1 MEGSYDYNK
10 WISTYEIYWEDKSLI
25 PVVAAFTPPP
35 YLRIKIFDLGKDFW
49 KKCLLVKRLMCG
61 KLNFYKGG
69 GIKGVSGAIL
79 TLKKPSCIRAFSYQ
93 CYPLYCTTPC
103 RSFLRSFLNVQ
114 FSSSQ
119 QLCTRINSFHMAYL
133 HNVLWFIKINKKK
146 NRRIMWK
153 LPSRDLTFTS
163 RSVTRFRNSVGFF
176 FEQKKRKN

>member
-1 MEGSYDYNK
+1 MF
-10 WISTYEIYWEDKSLI
+10 
-25 PVVAAFTPPP
+25 ACQ
-35 YLRIKIFDLGKDFW
+35 KING
-49 KKCLLVKRLMCG
+49 VG
-61 KLNFYKGG
+61 KLNFYKDG

-119 QLCTRINSFHMAYL
+119 QLCIIINSFYMAYL

-146 NRRIMWK
+146 NRRIM
-153 LPSRDLTFTS
+153 
-163 RSVTRFRNSVGFF
+163 
-176 FEQKKRKN
+176 

>member
-1 MEGSYDYNK
+1 MF
-10 WISTYEIYWEDKSLI
+10 
-25 PVVAAFTPPP
+25 ACQ
-35 YLRIKIFDLGKDFW
+35 KING
-49 KKCLLVKRLMCG
+49 VG
-61 KLNFYKGG
+61 KLNFYKDG

-176 FEQKKRKN
+176 FQTKEKEKLIFFVVKWFVFNIEITEIWVFPLYCFRQSCFDKKMTK

>member
-35 YLRIKIFDLGKDFW
+35 YLRIKIFDLGKFSQR
-49 KKCLLVKRLMCG
+49 CLLVKRLMVWET
-61 KLNFYKGG
+61 LNFYKGG
-69 GIKGVSGAIL
+69 GVKGESGAFH
-79 TLKKPSCIRAFSYQ
+79 TLRKPPCIRAFSYQ

-103 RSFLRSFLNVQ
+103 RSFPGSFLNVQ

-133 HNVLWFIKINKKK
+133 HNVLWFIKINK
-146 NRRIMWK
+146 NITELCENY
-153 LPSRDLTFTS
+153 LPGTLLLPQDSSLD
-163 RSVTRFRNSVGFF
+163 SVILWGFF
-176 FEQKKRKN
+176 KQKKRKN

>member
-1 MEGSYDYNK
+1 MRRQ
-10 WISTYEIYWEDKSLI
+10 I
-25 PVVAAFTPPP
+25 PHSCRCGLHPSSPFKDQDF
-35 YLRIKIFDLGKDFW
+35 RSGKRFW
-49 KKCLLVKRLMCG
+49 KKCLLVKRLMVWET
-61 KLNFYKGG
+61 LNFYKDG

-103 RSFLRSFLNVQ
+103 RSFLGSFLNVQ

-146 NRRIMWK
+146 SQNYVKI
-153 LPSRDLTFTS
+153 TFQGPYFCLKIRHS
-163 RSVTRFRNSVGFF
+163 IP
-176 FEQKKRKN
+176 